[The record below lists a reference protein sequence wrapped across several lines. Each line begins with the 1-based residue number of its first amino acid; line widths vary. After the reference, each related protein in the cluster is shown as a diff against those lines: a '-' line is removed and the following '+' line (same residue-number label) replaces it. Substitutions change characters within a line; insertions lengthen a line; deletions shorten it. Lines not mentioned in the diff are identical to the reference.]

1 MKLIIGENI
10 RDYRKKNNLTQEQFA
25 ERLGV
30 TYQSVSRWENGTTYP
45 DLELLPAISDLL
57 SITVDELLGMP
68 EAKKEEK
75 AKEAFD
81 ELRRECIKR
90 NYDADRIVAIIRDIR
105 RNHMD
110 SDWAWR
116 PWCEGNEHVFRDPK
130 ILPEV
135 RLMAENYLERHPMD
149 NHTLR
154 TMANIEDEKH
164 LENFLEKNTSEFD
177 CSRRKLLFDR
187 YWFLRNIEKFEPER
201 RYQLYFGIEMLLY
214 PTALIGLYP
223 DTEKKNAAD
232 EFMEKILEL
241 IRDKAD
247 GNKPDM
253 WIIDRLEL
261 GFKRAARLAAE
272 EKYDE
277 ALSVISDCVALLEE
291 TMNITDEVVL
301 PTSCRFLDGMKW
313 TAKED
318 WSDKNNPDADKERY
332 IFISTTLEG
341 ASNCYCVFPSQFEYE
356 LSKKCFDAL
365 RTKPEFISLKE
376 RVNTLIVTRKDN

>member
-135 RLMAENYLERHPMD
+135 RLMAENYLERHPMF

-154 TMANIEDEKH
+154 TMANIEDEEH
-164 LENFLEKNTSEFD
+164 LEKFLEKNTSDFD

-187 YWFLRNIEKFEPER
+187 YWFLKNAEKFEPER
-201 RYQLYFGIEMLLY
+201 RYQLYSGIERLLY
-214 PTALIGLYP
+214 PTALLGLYP
-223 DTEKKNAAD
+223 DTD
-232 EFMEKILEL
+232 
-241 IRDKAD
+241 D
-247 GNKPDM
+247 
-253 WIIDRLEL
+253 
-261 GFKRAARLAAE
+261 
-272 EKYDE
+272 
-277 ALSVISDCVALLEE
+277 
-291 TMNITDEVVL
+291 
-301 PTSCRFLDGMKW
+301 
-313 TAKED
+313 
-318 WSDKNNPDADKERY
+318 
-332 IFISTTLEG
+332 
-341 ASNCYCVFPSQFEYE
+341 
-356 LSKKCFDAL
+356 
-365 RTKPEFISLKE
+365 
-376 RVNTLIVTRKDN
+376 